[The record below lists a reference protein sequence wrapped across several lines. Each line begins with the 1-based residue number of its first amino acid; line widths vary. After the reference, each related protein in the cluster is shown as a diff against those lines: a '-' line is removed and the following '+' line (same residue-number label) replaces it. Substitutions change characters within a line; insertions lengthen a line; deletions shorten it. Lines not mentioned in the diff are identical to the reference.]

1 MFSRYFLF
9 TSIFHYFPKECVQT
23 KCVYDQRMF
32 APIHSIGHEKYN
44 DSSSLAI
51 KNGNETDP
59 SSDKAEED
67 YFKIMQN
74 MNNGNEKMPQKKNS
88 IENYPGQVSR
98 HMI

>member
-9 TSIFHYFPKECVQT
+9 TSIFHYFPKECVLT

-74 MNNGNEKMPQKKNS
+74 MNNRNEKTPQKKNL
-88 IENYPGQVSR
+88 IGNYPGKVNR
-98 HMI
+98 YMI